1 WRFAMYESLEHAW
14 NFARVSLS
22 VSGTVIAGFV
32 RSATI
37 YGAAEGQ
44 RKAMA
49 QASVVKEV
57 GRKIRQLRLSR
68 VGPKLTQ
75 EELSER
81 ARISVS
87 FLSMI
92 ERGERSPHLET
103 LSKIAG
109 ALDVP
114 LATLFDDSTNDGVD
128 PMYRPLIEA
137 CRKYNL
143 GKRDVDR
150 LVAVVRTM
158 FA

>member
-1 WRFAMYESLEHAW
+1 M
-14 NFARVSLS
+14 
-22 VSGTVIAGFV
+22 TV
-32 RSATI
+32 T
-37 YGAAEGQ
+37 
-44 RKAMA
+44 
-49 QASVVKEV
+49 
-57 GRKIRQLRLSR
+57 
-68 VGPKLTQ
+68 
-75 EELSER
+75 R
-81 ARISVS
+81 ARIVPVLAP
-87 FLSMI
+87 LSK
-92 ERGERSPHLET
+92 RGERSPHLET

>member
-1 WRFAMYESLEHAW
+1 
-14 NFARVSLS
+14 
-22 VSGTVIAGFV
+22 
-32 RSATI
+32 
-37 YGAAEGQ
+37 
-44 RKAMA
+44 
-49 QASVVKEV
+49 
-57 GRKIRQLRLSR
+57 

-103 LSKIAG
+103 LSKLAD
-109 ALDVP
+109 ALEVP
-114 LATLFDDSTNDGVD
+114 LATLFADQAADGLD
-128 PMYRPLIEA
+128 PMFRPLIEA

-150 LVAVVRTM
+150 LVSVVRTM

>member
-1 WRFAMYESLEHAW
+1 MS
-14 NFARVSLS
+14 
-22 VSGTVIAGFV
+22 
-32 RSATI
+32 RSA
-37 YGAAEGQ
+37 
-44 RKAMA
+44 RM
-49 QASVVKEV
+49 
-57 GRKIRQLRLSR
+57 
-68 VGPKLTQ
+68 TQ
-75 EELSER
+75 EALSER

-109 ALDVP
+109 ALEVP
-114 LATLFDDSTNDGVD
+114 LAALFDDQGFDGVD

-150 LVAVVRTM
+150 LVSVVRNM
-158 FA
+158 FAA

>member
-1 WRFAMYESLEHAW
+1 M
-14 NFARVSLS
+14 NV
-22 VSGTVIAGFV
+22 GFV

-37 YGAAEGQ
+37 VGRREGL
-44 RKAMA
+44 RDAMA

-57 GRKIRQLRLSR
+57 GRKIRQLRMSR
-68 VGPKLTQ
+68 VGPRLTQ

-103 LSKIAG
+103 LSKLAD
-109 ALDVP
+109 ALEVP
-114 LATLFDDSTNDGVD
+114 LATLFADQGPDGVD
-128 PMYRPLIEA
+128 PMFRPLIEA

-150 LVAVVRTM
+150 LVSVVRTM

>member
-1 WRFAMYESLEHAW
+1 
-14 NFARVSLS
+14 
-22 VSGTVIAGFV
+22 
-32 RSATI
+32 
-37 YGAAEGQ
+37 
-44 RKAMA
+44 MA

-57 GRKIRQLRLSR
+57 GLRIRHLRTSR
-68 VGPKLTQ
+68 VARMTQ
-75 EELSER
+75 EDLSER

-103 LSKIAG
+103 LARIAE
-109 ALDVP
+109 ALEVH
-114 LATLFDDSTNDGVD
+114 LSELFRADNDESAVE
-128 PMYRPLIEA
+128 PMFRPLIEA

-150 LVAVVRTM
+150 LVTVVRTM

>member
-1 WRFAMYESLEHAW
+1 MP
-14 NFARVSLS
+14 
-22 VSGTVIAGFV
+22 
-32 RSATI
+32 
-37 YGAAEGQ
+37 
-44 RKAMA
+44 

-75 EELSER
+75 EDLSER
-81 ARISVS
+81 AGISVS

-103 LSKIAG
+103 LASIAG
-109 ALDVP
+109 ALEVRMAD
-114 LATLFDDSTNDGVD
+114 LFDSGAGEGVLDGVE
-128 PMYRPLIEA
+128 PIFRPLVEA

-150 LVAVVRTM
+150 LVG
-158 FA
+158 

>member
-1 WRFAMYESLEHAW
+1 LKNRLRLLHFPAVAQSI
-14 NFARVSLS
+14 
-22 VSGTVIAGFV
+22 VI
-32 RSATI
+32 
-37 YGAAEGQ
+37 
-44 RKAMA
+44 
-49 QASVVKEV
+49 KEV
-57 GRKIRQLRLSR
+57 GRKIRQLRLAR
-68 VGPKLTQ
+68 AGPKITQ

-92 ERGERSPHLET
+92 ERGERAPHLET

-114 LATLFDDSTNDGVD
+114 LATLFDDLGEEGLD
-128 PMYRPLIEA
+128 PLYRPLIEA

-143 GKRDVDR
+143 GKRDLDR
-150 LVAVVRTM
+150 LVSVVRTM